1 MRDVVDVGQGAGDED
16 VPPSRDGKLRDLSIG
31 IRDVA
36 HGGFSLQLERERGGR
51 ERQAEFGG
59 EGKEKKKRSGGVGQT
74 LNGKWV
80 SGGLG
85 RGKMF
90 AFEVWVYLRQLD
102 NRVSFHDAFA
112 TRVVK

>member
-1 MRDVVDVGQGAGDED
+1 MRNVVDVGQGAGDED

-51 ERQAEFGG
+51 DREPEIGG
-59 EGKEKKKRSGGVGQT
+59 EGKEKKKKKKSGGVGQT

-80 SGGLG
+80 SGGFRKRKNVCL
-85 RGKMF
+85 
-90 AFEVWVYLRQLD
+90 
-102 NRVSFHDAFA
+102 
-112 TRVVK
+112 